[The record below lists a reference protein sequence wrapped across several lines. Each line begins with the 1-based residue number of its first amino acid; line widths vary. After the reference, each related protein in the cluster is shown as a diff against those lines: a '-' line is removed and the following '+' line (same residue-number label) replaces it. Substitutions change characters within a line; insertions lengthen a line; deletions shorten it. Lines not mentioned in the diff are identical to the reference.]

1 MLECFLCLGQYC
13 FPIPHLFLCATRDP
27 DPEPPGRATSF
38 PFIATKIDSG
48 EGKIYNT
55 DIFSETVDPFGTHW
69 RARVSIRN
77 KLLLLNLT
85 VLVGFVTLIVVTYVS
100 IGNIRRLN
108 ELTRDGLNAE
118 LDFQILTSYG
128 TDLLV
133 TANLEDALSTWVKQR
148 DTFSKT
154 LNQFVSSKLL
164 QQLLT
169 HDRKTEEL
177 ESFAYTWQVTQGQID
192 ETGKMIQEL
201 VTVHKKDTVIVT
213 GLMSGYATYGDSK
226 FVSAMSRVTTL
237 SKALHETVMNGL
249 TGIIGDVTASVAAAE
264 RRLVGLVLGLSL
276 IVTIVS
282 LAIFLFFARSM
293 SRRLHRLGGSMETL
307 KRRDFSVVLDV
318 RGRDELG
325 SMAQAILG
333 FVGDFSSVITGVK
346 TMGKEAALL
355 KNEVS
360 SAAVESA
367 ASITEMTA
375 NIGSIAHSIR
385 DFVEH
390 VNRSNEALR
399 GISDSIDVLVTRV
412 EAQSELIEHSTASA
426 EQMNG
431 SIGSVADIAAKQEAA
446 ARGLVMLT
454 NTGGAMIGETNE
466 MIRKIAEDIRQIS
479 EILGII
485 NNIASQTNLLSM
497 NAAIEAAHAGEAGRG
512 FGVVA
517 EEIRKLA
524 DSTNAN
530 SKQIKVMI
538 SGIWRKLDEVL
549 TKSDKSR
556 SAFVDVDQE
565 VNSTSRAMSEAASA
579 TRELSVGSKEITDAM
594 QRLLGIANTIREE
607 TRSMRENTAAVI
619 TGMQSMEGIGA
630 MVKNGVEEI
639 ELGTKDVNTA
649 MTHVIDLQTQIGDS
663 IEKLNTEVS
672 KFKTSDMP
680 VDSDSD

>member
-1 MLECFLCLGQYC
+1 M
-13 FPIPHLFLCATRDP
+13 
-27 DPEPPGRATSF
+27 
-38 PFIATKIDSG
+38 
-48 EGKIYNT
+48 
-55 DIFSETVDPFGTHW
+55 
-69 RARVSIRN
+69 SIRN